1 MEPGIA
7 QTITE
12 FGAFGVLCVF
22 AWVLLRAALKQSEKL
37 GELLNNHLSKL
48 LEHQTETNN
57 VLKGL
62 CEEQARQGEVL
73 KEMCKEL
80 HEGRRENA
88 KS

>member
-37 GELLNNHLSKL
+37 GELLNNHLSSL

-57 VLKGL
+57 VLKSL
-62 CEEQARQGEVL
+62 CEEQKRQGEAL
-73 KEMCKEL
+73 KEIS
-80 HEGRRENA
+80 R
-88 KS
+88 KSSL